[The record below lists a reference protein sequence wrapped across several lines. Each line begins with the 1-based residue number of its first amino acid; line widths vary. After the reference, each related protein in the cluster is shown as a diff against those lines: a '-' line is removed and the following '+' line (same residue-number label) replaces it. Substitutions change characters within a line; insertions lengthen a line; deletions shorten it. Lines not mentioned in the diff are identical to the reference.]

1 MNSIKNIS
9 GNLCIIHG
17 DLVFSNIILT
27 KNENIRFI
35 DVKGFQGSE
44 LNIFGDPYYDFSK
57 IYQSLI
63 DMMRFYLIKNKQSY
77 KNELIKHFE
86 SHFSNEEI
94 NKIKKLRS
102 PLVSLILHRTN

>member
-1 MNSIKNIS
+1 M
-9 GNLCIIHG
+9 
-17 DLVFSNIILT
+17 T

-63 DMMRFYLIKNKQSY
+63 GYDEILLDKKIKQSY

-94 NKIKKLRS
+94 NKIKKITKSL
-102 PLVSLILHRTN
+102 LVSLIPLHNEPIKFSKYLDLARSL